1 MMKINID
8 SETMDL
14 LMPECRR
21 LDVSPQK
28 LVKEIL
34 MNYFNKNST
43 KKVELG
49 GKRQRKN

>member
-1 MMKINID
+1 MKINID

-14 LMPECRR
+14 LMPECRK

-34 MNYFNKNST
+34 MKHFENNST
-43 KKVELG
+43 KKVESD
-49 GKRQRKN
+49 GKTRQHS